1 MSTIENKDLINT
13 DNISTQYGLFA
24 GVLMAVSLLLFQLA
38 GLDYSPFLK
47 LSKYLLL
54 AIPIVVALNIYK
66 KKLKEDVFVKGF
78 SLGAKLSMAA
88 GLSLVVINLIIFAI
102 SPEYSFSKYTIEPTS
117 LSQVTLISSVLFI
130 EVFVIGSIITFITL
144 QYLKEKS
151 RR

>member
-13 DNISTQYGLFA
+13 DNMSTQYGLFA
-24 GVLMAVSLLLFQLA
+24 GILMAATLLLFQFA

-54 AIPIVVALNIYK
+54 AFPIVISLNIYK
-66 KKLKEDVFVKGF
+66 KKLNEDVFVKGF
-78 SLGAKLSMAA
+78 GLGAKLSLAA
-88 GLSLVVINLIIFAI
+88 GISLAVINFIIFAI
-102 SPEYSFSKYTIEPTS
+102 SPEYAFSKYTIEPTS
-117 LSQVTLISSVLFI
+117 LPQVGLISAVLFI
-130 EVFVIGSIITFITL
+130 EVFVIGGIITFITL